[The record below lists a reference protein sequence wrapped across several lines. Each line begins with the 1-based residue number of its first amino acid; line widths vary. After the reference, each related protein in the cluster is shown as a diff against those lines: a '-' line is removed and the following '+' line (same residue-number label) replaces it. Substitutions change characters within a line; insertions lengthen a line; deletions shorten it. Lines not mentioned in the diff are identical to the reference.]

1 MESNRTSLNHSPI
14 SAKSGSSHPS
24 VHSQCAS
31 KKVITAPFAALAP
44 NNLQG
49 DKMLNNEE
57 FIGCCQKMSWPW
69 PPTTFKGIK
78 CQTIKSSLDAVKKC
92 PDMFVWIFFPTPPT
106 LPWWGQTEPQSWGQR
121 QAEEG
126 SSHNP
131 RAQNQGALVRW
142 RRRPGWSP
150 PPARQGSGWWWSEP
164 ERCSVII
171 GIKDVDKDVH
181 WYFRV
186 LDVNTTVLRSVV
198 HASLWK
204 TITTEVV
211 GSRLA

>member
-1 MESNRTSLNHSPI
+1 ML
-14 SAKSGSSHPS
+14 
-24 VHSQCAS
+24 S
-31 KKVITAPFAALAP
+31 KNVLALAP
-44 NNLQG
+44 N
-49 DKMLNNEE
+49 
-57 FIGCCQKMSWPW
+57 
-69 PPTTFKGIK
+69 KGIK
-78 CQTIKSSLDAVKKC
+78 CQTIKTSLDAVKKC

-131 RAQNQGALVRW
+131 RARNQDALARW